1 MTGAPELQSAGL
13 NGAKN
18 QLVPCHALSPAML
31 EVLAVALI
39 WSASFVGVKVLLEH
53 IGPLTVGGLRYSLG
67 FLLLAPLLVRERRNL
82 AALPPA
88 RWRRLALMGIC
99 QYTLGNAALFFA
111 LTMVKAAA
119 GSLILT
125 LVPVAVLLLEL
136 VWLREAPRPVQLL
149 GLSAAVGGGV
159 LFFSTRL
166 EVPPPAALGA
176 LLFTLLCFTVLPIL
190 AREAARE
197 RRLRTLPLT
206 ALPLGLGGLP
216 LLAIA
221 LVWEGLPSMPIHA
234 WLIVGGL
241 ALVNTALAYMLYTHA
256 LVRLKASEANVI
268 LNLVPIGTALLAW
281 LTLGEALQPIQY
293 PAMGLV
299 VLGVMLTQRRGRA

>member
-1 MTGAPELQSAGL
+1 MTPHTERKKRLST
-13 NGAKN
+13 
-18 QLVPCHALSPAML
+18 VPWLGTV
-31 EVLAVALI
+31 EVLTVAAI
-39 WSASFVGVKVLLEH
+39 WSASFVGVKALLEYV
-53 IGPLTVGGLRYSLG
+53 GPLTVGGLRYSLG
-67 FLLLAPLLVRERRNL
+67 FLLLAPMLARERRKL
-82 AALPPA
+82 LALPPA

-119 GSLILT
+119 GSLVLT
-125 LVPVAVLLLEL
+125 LVPVAVLLLES
-136 VWLREAPRPVQLL
+136 VWLREAPRPTQLA
-149 GLSAAVGGGV
+149 GFTVAVGGGI

-166 EVPPPAALGA
+166 DVPPPAALGA
-176 LLFTLLCFTVLPIL
+176 LAFTLLCFTVLPIL
-190 AREAARE
+190 AREAARD
-197 RRLRTLPLT
+197 RQLRTLPLT

-221 LVWEGLPSMPIHA
+221 LVWEGLPSMPPHA

-281 LTLGEALQPIQY
+281 LTLGEALRPLQY
-293 PAMGLV
+293 PAVGLV
-299 VLGVMLTQRRGRA
+299 VLGVTLTQRRRHA